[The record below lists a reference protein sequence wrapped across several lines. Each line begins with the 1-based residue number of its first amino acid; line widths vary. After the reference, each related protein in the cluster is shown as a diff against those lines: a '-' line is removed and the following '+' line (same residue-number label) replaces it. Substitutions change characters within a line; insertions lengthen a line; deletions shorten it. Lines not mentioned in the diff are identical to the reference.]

1 MNGFTLIEL
10 LLVAVLFVFLISG
23 IFLVLDVG
31 EKTWNYDLGILD
43 LQQYARNA
51 MDGMVRELRQAR
63 SNNITITNIT
73 LNSTRIDFK
82 MPYNATNT
90 TVSYFLNGTQIIREQ
105 PTGSNCVSVWDG
117 NRCRILAQNI
127 TVLNF
132 GRSGN
137 VVDVQLR
144 AEKSARG
151 RWLYYPLKNNP
162 ANVTE
167 VRFLK
172 ERVRLR
178 NE

>member
-10 LLVAVLFVFLISG
+10 LLVAVLLVFLISG
-23 IFLVLDVG
+23 IFLVLNVG

-51 MDGMVRELRQAR
+51 MDGMVRELRQAYA
-63 SNNITITNIT
+63 NNITITNIT

-90 TVSYFLNGTQIIREQ
+90 TVSYFLNGTQVVREQ
-105 PTGSNCVSVWDG
+105 PTGSNCISVWDS
-117 NRCRILAQNI
+117 NHCRILAHNI

-132 GRSGN
+132 ARSGN
-137 VVDVQLR
+137 VVDIQLR
-144 AEKSARG
+144 AEKPARG
-151 RWLYYPLKNNP
+151 RWLYFPLKQNLEN
-162 ANVTE
+162 ATE
-167 VRFLK
+167 IRFLK
-172 ERVRLR
+172 EQIRLR